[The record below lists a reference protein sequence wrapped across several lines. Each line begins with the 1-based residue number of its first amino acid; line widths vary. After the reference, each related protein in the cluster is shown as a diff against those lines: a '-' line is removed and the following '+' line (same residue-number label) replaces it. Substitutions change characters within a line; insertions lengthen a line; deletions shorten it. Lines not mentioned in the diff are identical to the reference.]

1 MFKIFNKG
9 KIAVIKIHGTIGSTI
24 KYDQI
29 SSLII
34 KAEKNK
40 SIKSV
45 IIDINSPGGGV
56 TDSDL
61 IYSSLVSLNK
71 SKPVIAYIQG
81 LGASGGYLLA
91 CASKHIIA
99 TEASIVGSI
108 GVISIR
114 PVLVDLLNNLGIK
127 VEVNKTGEFKDSGS
141 IWRKQTKNDSKYLQE
156 FIDDYYERFLKIV
169 SVNRNQDYKEI
180 KKIADGKIYWAP
192 KAKELGL
199 IDSIGNLNYAIKL
212 AAKEGNC
219 SEKIVI
225 YKPKVSLLNKL
236 FKNAASSTYET
247 LVDKLSADNIRLV

>member
-9 KIAVIKIHGTIGSTI
+9 KIAVIKIHGTIGSTV
-24 KYDQI
+24 KYEQI
-29 SSLII
+29 SPLII
-34 KAEKNK
+34 KVEKNK
-40 SIKSV
+40 SVKAV

-71 SKPVIAYIQG
+71 LKPVIAYIQG

-91 CASKHIIA
+91 CASRNIIA
-99 TEASIVGSI
+99 TEASVVGSI

-141 IWRKQTKNDSKYLQE
+141 IWRKQTKNDSKYFQE

-169 SVNRNQDYKEI
+169 SINRNKDYKEI

-199 IDSIGNLNYAIKL
+199 IDNIGDFNDVIKL

-219 SEKIVI
+219 SEKIVL
-225 YKPKVSLLNKL
+225 YKPKVSILNKF
-236 FKNAASSTYET
+236 FKNAASGAYET
-247 LVDKLSADNIRLV
+247 LIDKLSTDQIRLV

>member
-40 SIKSV
+40 SIKAV

-108 GVISIR
+108 GVISI
-114 PVLVDLLNNLGIK
+114 L
-127 VEVNKTGEFKDSGS
+127 S
-141 IWRKQTKNDSKYLQE
+141 
-156 FIDDYYERFLKIV
+156 
-169 SVNRNQDYKEI
+169 
-180 KKIADGKIYWAP
+180 
-192 KAKELGL
+192 L
-199 IDSIGNLNYAIKL
+199 IHI
-212 AAKEGNC
+212 
-219 SEKIVI
+219 
-225 YKPKVSLLNKL
+225 
-236 FKNAASSTYET
+236 
-247 LVDKLSADNIRLV
+247 